1 MSLNLFFW
9 AEIVYIHK
17 NSIPGL
23 TYWFKSK
30 SILGERNEKTI
41 IYSWYCVGLFQFRLE
56 IFYFLEALESFKLV
70 LQSDVGIRDFV
81 CLCRSPRKP
90 YFYQHL
96 IVFR

>member
-1 MSLNLFFW
+1 MSLNPFPS

-17 NSIPGL
+17 NLISGL

-56 IFYFLEALESFKLV
+56 IFYLLEAHESINLV
-70 LQSDVGIRDFV
+70 LQYDVGNREFI
-81 CLCRSPRKP
+81 CLCRSFRKP
-90 YFYQHL
+90 YRSQHL